1 MVIDME
7 YTEAKKKNKISTRK
21 IVYVGMFAALMATL
35 SQCSIPMPSGVP
47 ATLQIFA
54 VTLIGV
60 IVGWKM
66 GAASIAIYILLGAVG
81 VPVFANFHG
90 GIQVLVGPTGGFI
103 WGYLPMVALCG
114 TKLNQ
119 KNIVLGILSSLL
131 GMMVCYVLGALQFGV
146 LKEMNFVASFM
157 LVGAPYLL
165 KDIILAVVAFVVGI
179 QIRKGLSK
187 AGLL

>member
-1 MVIDME
+1 ME
-7 YTEAKKKNKISTRK
+7 YTEAKKENNVTTKN

-66 GAASIAIYILLGAVG
+66 GAASILLGAVG

-179 QIRKGLSK
+179 QIRKGLSR

>member
-1 MVIDME
+1 ME
-7 YTEAKKKNKISTRK
+7 YTEQKTKNKITTK
-21 IVYVGMFAALMATL
+21 TIVYVGMFAALMAAL
-35 SQCSIPMPSGVP
+35 SQCAIPMPSGVP

-54 VTLIGV
+54 VTLVGAI
-60 IVGWKM
+60 IGWKM

-90 GIQVLVGPTGGFI
+90 GFQVLVGSTGGFI
-103 WGYLPMVALCG
+103 WGYLPMVMLCG

-119 KNIVLGILSSLL
+119 KNMILGILSSLA
-131 GMMVCYVLGALQFGV
+131 GMMVSYVLGALQFGA
-146 LKEMNFVASFM
+146 LNEMDFVASFL

-165 KDIILAVVAFVVGI
+165 KDVILSVIAFVMGD
-179 QIRKGLSK
+179 QIRRRLMK